1 MNSLARILKPFS
13 RELNEFQKTFDQALK
28 SDVKLINTVG
38 RYMIK
43 RRGKRIRPALTIL
56 AAKLCGEVSES
67 TYKSAAMIEM
77 LHIATLIHD
86 DVVDEASIRRGWPS
100 INRVWKNK
108 ISVLMGDY
116 VLSQSLINMVK
127 MRNFEIL
134 EVISETAEKLS
145 SGEMLQIEKNLSKK
159 MNEDTYYKM
168 ISRKTGSLIS
178 SACELGAITSS
189 GKPEDREAM
198 RIFGDNLGIAFQ
210 VKDDILDLV
219 GNESETGKET
229 GADIKKNLMTL
240 PIIYALTNAPKS
252 NLAIKRILRTKKKT
266 SSQIEDLNR
275 LISVA
280 GGFDYAFEQMKQF
293 SFTALEVLKQYQESP
308 ARSALQ
314 QLVEFNLDRKK

>member
-1 MNSLARILKPFS
+1 M
-13 RELNEFQKTFDQALK
+13 ELNEFQKTFDQALK

-38 RYMIK
+38 KYLIK

-56 AAKLCGEVSES
+56 AASLCGKVSES
-67 TYKSAAMIEM
+67 TFRSAAMIEM

-86 DVVDEASIRRGWPS
+86 DIVDDASIRRSWPS

-108 ISVLMGDY
+108 IAVLMGDY

-134 EVISETAEKLS
+134 EIIGKTAEKLS

-159 MNEDTYYKM
+159 MSEDTYFKM
-168 ISRKTGSLIS
+168 VSRKTGSLIS

-189 GKPEDREAM
+189 GKPEDRKAM
-198 RIFGDNLGIAFQ
+198 RAFGGNLGIAFQ
-210 VKDDILDLV
+210 VKDDLLDLV
-219 GNESETGKET
+219 GNESETGKES

-240 PIIYALTNAPKS
+240 PIIFTLTNAPKS

-266 SSQIEDLNR
+266 RSQIKDLNKI
-275 LISVA
+275 ISDA
-280 GGFDYAFEQMKQF
+280 GGFDYAFKKMNEF
-293 SFTALEVLKQYQESP
+293 SLTALELLKQYPESS
-308 ARSALQ
+308 AKIALQ
-314 QLVEFNLDRKK
+314 QLVKFNLDRKN

>member
-1 MNSLARILKPFS
+1 MNSLDRIIKPFS
-13 RELNEFQKTFDQALK
+13 RELKEFQKTFDQALK

-38 RYMIK
+38 KYMIK

-56 AAKLCGEVSES
+56 VANLCGKVSES
-67 TYKSAAMIEM
+67 TYRSAAMIEM

-108 ISVLMGDY
+108 IAVLMGDY
-116 VLSQSLINMVK
+116 VLSQSLIYMVK

-134 EVISETAEKLS
+134 DIISKTAENLS
-145 SGEMLQIEKNLSKK
+145 SGEMLQIEKNINKN

-189 GKPEDREAM
+189 GRIEDRENM
-198 RIFGDNLGIAFQ
+198 RSFGNNLGLAFQ
-210 VKDDILDLV
+210 VKDDILDFV

-229 GADIKKNLMTL
+229 GADVKKNLMTL
-240 PIIYALTNAPKS
+240 PIIYTLENTPES
-252 NLAIKRILRTKKKT
+252 NHTVKRILRAKNKNR
-266 SSQIEDLNR
+266 SQIEELNN
-275 LISVA
+275 LISAA
-280 GGFDYAFEQMKQF
+280 GGIDYAFKKMKQF
-293 SFTALEVLKQYQESP
+293 SFAALEMLKQYPEST
-308 ARSALQ
+308 ANTALQ